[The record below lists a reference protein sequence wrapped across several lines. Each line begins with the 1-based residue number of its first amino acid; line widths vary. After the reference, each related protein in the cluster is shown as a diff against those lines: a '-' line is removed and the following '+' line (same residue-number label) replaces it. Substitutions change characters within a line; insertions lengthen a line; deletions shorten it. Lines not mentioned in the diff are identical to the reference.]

1 MVHGI
6 AAAGTNPGRTPS
18 YDAMSAGSARFA
30 MFLIVALSIW
40 AAMHAY
46 VWWRLASTP
55 GVAALLSPRL
65 IALLLGVLAFAYP
78 VGRIFAHRDVTAVG
92 YPLEVLGASWMGVL
106 MLLVMALAAADLVF
120 GALRLAAALLPQ
132 VDEPQIWRPHGAAVV
147 VALTLS
153 AAALVQGLRGPVVS
167 RHEVTLP
174 GLPAERDG
182 TVLVAVSDLH
192 LGTLLGERWW
202 QRRVA
207 QIEAE
212 RPDLVA
218 VVGDLVDGNAEHV
231 ERMVPALRRLRAP
244 LGVFA
249 VTGNHEYYAGLDH
262 SVRVLEDA
270 GFTVLRDR
278 FVEPAPGLIVAGVD
292 DATARRQFASRG
304 ASSAGLPAAA
314 LELALAG
321 RPPGGTV
328 LLSHT
333 PWAVEKAAQQG
344 AGLMLSGHTHDGQ
357 IWPFNYL
364 VALQYP
370 FIAGPYEVAGMQLLV
385 GRGTGTWGPPMRLW
399 RRSEVLR
406 ITLRSG
412 G

>member
-1 MVHGI
+1 
-6 AAAGTNPGRTPS
+6 
-18 YDAMSAGSARFA
+18 
-30 MFLIVALSIW
+30 
-40 AAMHAY
+40 
-46 VWWRLASTP
+46 
-55 GVAALLSPRL
+55 
-65 IALLLGVLAFAYP
+65 
-78 VGRIFAHRDVTAVG
+78 
-92 YPLEVLGASWMGVL
+92 

>member
-1 MVHGI
+1 M
-6 AAAGTNPGRTPS
+6 N
-18 YDAMSAGSARFA
+18 AGSLRFA
-30 MFLIVALSIW
+30 MFLIVVLSVW
-40 AAMHAY
+40 TAMHAY
-46 VWWRLASTP
+46 VWWRLSATP
-55 GVAALLSPRL
+55 AVTAVVPARAL
-65 IALLLGVLAFAYP
+65 IALFAGLWLAYP
-78 VGRIFAHRDVTAVG
+78 IGRIFAHRDVTVIG
-92 YPLEVLGASWMGVL
+92 YPLEVAGASWMGVL
-106 MLLVMALAAADLVF
+106 MLLVMALAAADVIYALV
-120 GALRLAAALLPQ
+120 RVAAALLPHTE
-132 VDEPQIWRPHGAAVV
+132 EPVIVRPHGAAVL
-147 VALTLS
+147 VALAL
-153 AAALVQGLRGPVVS
+153 AAVGLVQGLRGPAVS
-167 RHEVTLP
+167 RHEVVLP

-207 QIEAE
+207 QIAAE

-218 VVGDLVDGNAEHV
+218 VVGDLVDGSAEHV
-231 ERMVPALRRLRAP
+231 ERMVPALKQLQAP
-244 LGVFA
+244 LGVWA

-278 FVEPAPGLIVAGVD
+278 WQEAVPGLVVVGVD
-292 DATARRQFASRG
+292 DATARRQFAPQGTPSEG
-304 ASSAGLPAAA
+304 MPAAA

-333 PWAVEKAAQQG
+333 PWAVEKAAQLG

-370 FIAGPYEVAGMQLLV
+370 FVGGAYEVGGMRLIV
-385 GRGTGTWGPPMRLW
+385 GRGTGTWGPPLRLW
-399 RRSEVLR
+399 KRSEILR